1 MSISAF
7 FAHPFVLAAGGALVT
22 GAVGWVTLKYRMGL
36 MEKDLDEARKRI
48 ANKNARIAELEKSIS
63 IDGDETNLPVARKS
77 AVVSVLNDI
86 LDHAGAERATFY
98 VPAHND
104 EGAFLGLIVLATAPT
119 DISDQ
124 SFIGTV
130 FAGRD
135 SKAVTC
141 YLTGETLT
149 AGQSA
154 FSIDRYRPSSLYCE
168 CLQTS
173 AVDGSGSRVGV
184 IQLLSGQALD
194 PARAA
199 DAVNRF
205 RPALLDL
212 ADSFFGTKET
222 NLEIAGLSVPR
233 DSKRGSVISMDIS
246 NSSALFA
253 DEARSFTVRKFMGEF
268 LRAAVEAIDDKQGTF
283 ESFTGD
289 GFIAVFADR
298 AGDRSGDRRGN
309 RPGNGSSNCAVRA
322 LACATAVNGIF
333 ADLIA
338 QYRQDLAHLDV
349 RLFARIGVST
359 GTVHP
364 IVFSFGQLRTAS
376 VIGRTPS
383 LAKRVC
389 DTADRDRTVLQI
401 DEATF
406 FELPGDIQHAFAEI
420 VAPDARLGTNRL
432 YRHKGVR
439 TGSGAA

>member
-63 IDGDETNLPVARKS
+63 IDGDETNLPVAKKS
-77 AVVSVLNDI
+77 AVVSALNDI

-119 DISDQ
+119 DISDE

-141 YLTGETLT
+141 FLTGETLT

-154 FSIDRYRPSSLYCE
+154 FSIDKYQPSSLYCE

-205 RPALLDL
+205 RPAVLDL
-212 ADSFFGTKET
+212 ADSFFGAKET

-268 LRAAVEAIDDKQGTF
+268 LRAAVEAIDDNQGTF

-298 AGDRSGDRRGN
+298 TGDRAGDRSGDGQ
-309 RPGNGSSNCAVRA
+309 GNCAVRA
-322 LACATAVNGIF
+322 LACATAVNQIF

-338 QYRQDLAHLDV
+338 QYRRDLAHLDV

-383 LAKRVC
+383 IAKRVC
-389 DTADRDRTVLQI
+389 DSADRDQTVLQI

-406 FELPGDIQHAFAEI
+406 FELPGDIQHAFDEI
-420 VAPDARLGTNRL
+420 KAPDARVGTTKL

-439 TGSGAA
+439 T

>member
-1 MSISAF
+1 MSISEF

-36 MEKDLDEARKRI
+36 MEKDLDAARKRI

-63 IDGDETNLPVARKS
+63 IDGDETNLPVAKKS
-77 AVVSVLNDI
+77 AVVSALNDI
-86 LDHAGAERATFY
+86 LDHSGAERATFY

-141 YLTGETLT
+141 FLTGETLT

-154 FSIDRYRPSSLYCE
+154 FSIDKYQPSSIYCE

-184 IQLLSGQALD
+184 VQLLSDQALD
-194 PARAA
+194 PTRAA

-205 RPALLDL
+205 RPAVLEL
-212 ADSFFGTKET
+212 AESFFGAKET

-233 DSKRGSVISMDIS
+233 DSKRGSVVSMDIS

-268 LRAAVEAIDDKQGTF
+268 LRAAVEAIDCNQGTF

-289 GFIAVFADR
+289 GFIAVFPDR
-298 AGDRSGDRRGN
+298 LDDR
-309 RPGNGSSNCAVRA
+309 SSNCAVRA
-322 LACATAVNGIF
+322 LACATAVNQIF

-420 VAPDARLGTNRL
+420 EAPDTRLGTTKL

-439 TGSGAA
+439 TGSDAS